1 MSISHKNKSINVGD
15 EVTIFGTN
23 QHGKVVKI
31 AGLFVNIE
39 GVGVKHISTV
49 EPHGFSRFCE
59 TKTIRTLR
67 EFIEFVKSIPDDYL
81 KGPLLELDCPDEVIE
96 TFAQFDESH
105 IISGEDFNENFIE
118 PDGFTEEDRGISGLR
133 NWVKALESEQKDLD
147 NLLVVTD
154 EDGFKNHI
162 VMSVSL
168 NPVRAKISIILE
180 YVAEPAHFEDGLG
193 DIETLIQ
200 NWFSEYPELQDSML
214 RGIQYRESLLNGD
227 NVIPNTITSIE
238 LEVADKLLK
247 DCLLQ
252 WPDRPYGKNKN
263 VIFAEILKEHR
274 GNDDFMDRVYMLIQL
289 IKNRGVNQ
297 FY

>member
-1 MSISHKNKSINVGD
+1 
-15 EVTIFGTN
+15 
-23 QHGKVVKI
+23 
-31 AGLFVNIE
+31 
-39 GVGVKHISTV
+39 
-49 EPHGFSRFCE
+49 
-59 TKTIRTLR
+59 
-67 EFIEFVKSIPDDYL
+67 
-81 KGPLLELDCPDEVIE
+81 
-96 TFAQFDESH
+96 
-105 IISGEDFNENFIE
+105 
-118 PDGFTEEDRGISGLR
+118 
-133 NWVKALESEQKDLD
+133 
-147 NLLVVTD
+147 
-154 EDGFKNHI
+154 
-162 VMSVSL
+162 MSVSL

-263 VIFAEILKEHR
+263 VIFAELLKEHR